1 MRHYDHDNNEE
12 NAHAEITGAALSLS
26 ILGGLSTNPKDHFI
40 DVDTDSME
48 TAPDVRVY
56 FWNIGHAMLND
67 PEIRIDLDGCKAFDT
82 NMDRA
87 GRKFLLDLKGQGV
100 G

>member
-1 MRHYDHDNNEE
+1 MTTMKR
-12 NAHAEITGAALSLS
+12 SLP
-26 ILGGLSTNPKDHFI
+26 ILGGLSTNPEDPFI

-56 FWNIGHAMLND
+56 CWNIGDDILND
-67 PEIRIDLDGCKAFDT
+67 PEIRIDLDGRRAFDT

-87 GRKFLLDLKGQGV
+87 GREFLLDLKGQGV
-100 G
+100 E